1 MTVGKANSRNTLCL
15 MPTTLTLDDDL
26 SRLLR
31 SAAEQKGKSVSDI
44 ALQLLRA
51 ALGKAPPPQ
60 PAKEPFRIRPHHG
73 VFAPGVPLAKLN
85 RLADEI
91 DTAEFL
97 GRQTS

>member
-1 MTVGKANSRNTLCL
+1 MPVGKNPATNTLHL

-44 ALQLLRA
+44 ALQMLRT
-51 ALGKAPPPQ
+51 ALGKTPLPQ

-91 DTAEFL
+91 DTAVFL
-97 GRQTS
+97 DRQTS